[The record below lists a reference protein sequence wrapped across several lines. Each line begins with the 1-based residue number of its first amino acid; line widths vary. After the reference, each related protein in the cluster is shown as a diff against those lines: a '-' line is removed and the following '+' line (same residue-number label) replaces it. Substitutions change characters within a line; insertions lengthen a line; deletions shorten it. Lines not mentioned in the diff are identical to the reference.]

1 VDLVV
6 QTDLYTQ
13 ERLKALLVTANP
25 DFYLVA
31 AKTPGATYRVLWC
44 RLTGY
49 RRSCKVDILLPGIMN
64 IPRVPRELI
73 KRVQNLPVMPLA
85 GILLLKLQAWEDHRD
100 AEKWYMREKAWVDK
114 ADLSCMLPIAI
125 GTRLQVT
132 KETWLPEDFVRA
144 GKARAKRLV
153 PASDEMYGQ
162 WKKVGLL

>member
-85 GILLLKLQAWEDHRD
+85 GILLLKLQAWEDHRN
-100 AEKWYMREKAWVDK
+100 A
-114 ADLSCMLPIAI
+114 
-125 GTRLQVT
+125 
-132 KETWLPEDFVRA
+132 
-144 GKARAKRLV
+144 
-153 PASDEMYGQ
+153 
-162 WKKVGLL
+162 